1 VELGRLEIKYPNDG
15 NNAVVFKVYRY
26 DKFSRPLPLTSVPM
40 PEYIKN
46 FEEIY
51 IRFIF
56 VVLIKSSFKRFD
68 RAFFF
73 GIFLKKGD
81 KKLLIHQTH

>member
-40 PEYIKN
+40 PEHIKN

-51 IRFIF
+51 IRFIY
-56 VVLIKSSFKRFD
+56 VVPIINKNLSFF
-68 RAFFF
+68 
-73 GIFLKKGD
+73 
-81 KKLLIHQTH
+81 